1 MSQPVM
7 GMGGGQWGGYQ
18 NMPGYVW
25 GTPMAGA
32 SMDSS
37 SSWQVR
43 IHYKDKKRKD
53 FTFWRQFNEQPSII
67 LGCPIVRIL
76 TYVSEQLCQSVS
88 CICVKCLWASI
99 RSNMARKRRTAAA

>member
-1 MSQPVM
+1 MSQPMM

-37 SSWQVR
+37 SGWQVR
-43 IHYKDKKRKD
+43 IRKEKKRLHLSA
-53 FTFWRQFNEQPSII
+53 TI
-67 LGCPIVRIL
+67 
-76 TYVSEQLCQSVS
+76 
-88 CICVKCLWASI
+88 
-99 RSNMARKRRTAAA
+99 

>member
-1 MSQPVM
+1 MMSQPIM

-43 IHYKDKKRKD
+43 ILRKEKKRPPFGD
-53 FTFWRQFNEQPSII
+53 N
-67 LGCPIVRIL
+67 
-76 TYVSEQLCQSVS
+76 
-88 CICVKCLWASI
+88 
-99 RSNMARKRRTAAA
+99 